1 MARQILKVLE
11 LRRISVREHEQ
22 RLRAEALAQEGGR
35 GRLTWQVSPDLLAAL
50 NSRGCFQTSNP
61 AWKNMLGWTEPEVA
75 SMSIFNLLHGDDVER
90 TRDGFNLT
98 QDSQIV
104 SVQGWKLPLDI
115 LVQGARGG
123 YGLLQRPGYHGGDGK
138 AQASLLNETAA
149 FG

>member
-104 SVQGWKLPLDI
+104 SV
-115 LVQGARGG
+115 
-123 YGLLQRPGYHGGDGK
+123 GDGSYRWISWFRVPEEGMVYCSGQDITEEMGK
-138 AQASLLNETAA
+138 LRHRC
-149 FG
+149 